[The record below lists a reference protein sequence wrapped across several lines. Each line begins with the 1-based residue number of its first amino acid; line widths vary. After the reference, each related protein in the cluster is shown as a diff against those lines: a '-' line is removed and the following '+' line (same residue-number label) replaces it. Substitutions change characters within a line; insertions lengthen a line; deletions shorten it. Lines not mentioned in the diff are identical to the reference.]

1 VSQHTL
7 REYVDCAVHCLQP
20 SPAQPSPAQP
30 SPAQPSPAQ
39 PSPAQ
44 PSPAQSSPVQS
55 SAESEPSRSCT
66 ACVGCAALHCAHSV
80 AVSHADDAASVVLR
94 TQRNASERRSSALRS
109 GFVIRRRK
117 EDASKLLGEMVAA
130 RWDDITT
137 KADRS
142 AVDLLRKEA
151 PARRRHC
158 GRRQTDRGA
167 LRAEGMARANDVR
180 RWHACCMQ
188 MDRHDQ
194 DLSKLESEIIGI
206 DEYLSRMYQ
215 VGHTHSTAQHDRCFD
230 VSRRRSA
237 QHHVSQP
244 WRCALVQCSQG
255 PQCGCVCLLACLCLC
270 GH

>member
-1 VSQHTL
+1 
-7 REYVDCAVHCLQP
+7 
-20 SPAQPSPAQP
+20 
-30 SPAQPSPAQ
+30 
-39 PSPAQ
+39 
-44 PSPAQSSPVQS
+44 
-55 SAESEPSRSCT
+55 
-66 ACVGCAALHCAHSV
+66 V
-80 AVSHADDAASVVLR
+80 AVSHTDDAASVVLR

-151 PARRRHC
+151 PGATAGATAVADRPTAGIATH
-158 GRRQTDRGA
+158 RGA
-167 LRAEGMARANDVR
+167 LRAEGMARAKDVR

-215 VGHTHSTAQHDRCFD
+215 VGHTHSTAQHSTARPLFRRQPTATSAAPCQPALALR
-230 VSRRRSA
+230 SRA
-237 QHHVSQP
+237 VQP
-244 WRCALVQCSQG
+244 RPTVR
-255 PQCGCVCLLACLCLC
+255 VCLFVCLFVCLCLC